1 MKANLILDNVK
12 AYNIEKFDIKL
23 NEICK
28 VELVENSQPVRW
40 FADSDQVLSIEVSGN
55 EAIIKATNVGVCEIQ
70 LQSNDTTVKKLFI
83 EVYDQITTSLNI
95 SFDSPKLK

>member
-12 AYNIEKFDIKL
+12 AYDIEKFDIKL
-23 NEICK
+23 NEICR

-40 FADSDQVLSIEVSGN
+40 FADSDQVLSIEVSEN
-55 EAIIKATNVGVCEIQ
+55 EAIIKATNVGTCEIQ
-70 LQSNDTTVKKLFI
+70 LQANNTTVKRLFV

-95 SFDSPKLK
+95 SFSTPELK